1 MSLDNRSLSE
11 FIQKYF
17 HYDPRRGVKKVK
29 LLIAGKSPCALS
41 FQISS
46 LYRLAGRR
54 SKAITTIEHWVRKGE
69 KSLSDFRQHAVE
81 LLFVPATFIV
91 LSVLYEAMGL
101 LPIF

>member
-1 MSLDNRSLSE
+1 MTLDGESRRSNSSSQVSLHVLCH
-11 FIQKYF
+11 FKYL
-17 HYDPRRGVKKVK
+17 V
-29 LLIAGKSPCALS
+29 
-41 FQISS
+41 